1 MAERPEYSPGLAGVI
16 AGESAISRI
25 DFEANRLIVRGYDLV
40 EITRQAVFEEVAW
53 LLLYG
58 ELPTAGQL
66 GDFQDRLRAER
77 GLPPMVEELLR
88 RTPAEAQS
96 MAVLRSAVSALGVT
110 DPEAP
115 DISREATLR
124 KAERLLAKVPTIL
137 AAAHRCSQGL
147 EPVPPD
153 PELGHAANLLYMVDG
168 RRPAEHAVRAL
179 DVALM
184 LYSEH
189 GFNASSFAARVTA
202 STLSDLH
209 AAVTAGIAALM
220 GPLHGGANEAA
231 MEMMLEI
238 GETERARP
246 WVLEALARKQKIMG
260 FGHREYK
267 SGDSRV
273 PAVTEEGRRV
283 AAATGESRWLRI
295 AEAVEETMRSEKGIF
310 PNVDFPVA
318 WTFYT
323 MGLPIPL
330 YTPVFVASRV
340 AGWAAHVVEQQEG
353 NRLIRPNHIYT
364 GPEER
369 AFRPL
374 ADR

>member
-1 MAERPEYSPGLAGVI
+1 
-16 AGESAISRI
+16 
-25 DFEANRLIVRGYDLV
+25 
-40 EITRQAVFEEVAW
+40 
-53 LLLYG
+53 
-58 ELPTAGQL
+58 
-66 GDFQDRLRAER
+66 
-77 GLPPMVEELLR
+77 
-88 RTPAEAQS
+88 

-110 DPEAP
+110 DPEAR

-137 AAAHRCSQGL
+137 TAAHRCANGL

-168 RRPAEHAVRAL
+168 RRPAEHAVRAV

-189 GFNASSFAARVTA
+189 GFNASSFAARVAA
-202 STLSDLH
+202 STLADLH

-238 GETERARP
+238 GEPERARP
-246 WVLEALARKQKIMG
+246 WVLEALAQKQKIMG

-273 PAVTEEGRRV
+273 PAATEEGRRV
-283 AAATGESRWLRI
+283 AVATGESRWQRI
-295 AEAVEETMRSEKGIF
+295 ADEVEATMRSEKGIF

-330 YTPVFVASRV
+330 YTPIFVASRV
-340 AGWAAHVVEQQEG
+340 AGWAAHVVEQQES

-364 GPEER
+364 GPGDR
-369 AFRPL
+369 PFPPL

>member
-40 EITRQAVFEEVAW
+40 EITHQAVFEEVAF

-58 ELPTAGQL
+58 ELPTAAQL
-66 GDFQDRLRAER
+66 GEFQDRLRAER
-77 GLPPMVEELLR
+77 GLPPMVEDLLR
-88 RTPAEAQS
+88 QTPAEAHA

-110 DPEAP
+110 DPEAR

-137 AAAHRCSQGL
+137 TSAHRCASGL

-153 PELGHAANLLYMVDG
+153 PDLGHAANLLYMVDG
-168 RRPAEHAVRAL
+168 HRPAEHAVRAV

-189 GFNASSFAARVTA
+189 GYNASSFAARVAA
-202 STLSDLH
+202 STLADLH
-209 AAVTAGIAALM
+209 AAATAGIAALM

-231 MEMMLEI
+231 MEMMLDI
-238 GETERARP
+238 GEAERARP
-246 WVLEALARKQKIMG
+246 WVLEALAQKRKIMG

-273 PAVTEEGRRV
+273 PAVNDEGRRV
-283 AAATGESRWLRI
+283 AAATGESRWQRI
-295 AEAVEETMRSEKGIF
+295 ADAVEETMLSEKGIF

-330 YTPVFVASRV
+330 YTPIFVASRV
-340 AGWAAHVVEQQEG
+340 AGWAAHVVEQQED

-369 AFRPL
+369 AVRPL
-374 ADR
+374 TDR